1 LTYNLFG
8 QINLM
13 TLCRFPWGKC
23 WKALNTLFY
32 EITWTKMSLHSIDKQ
47 TNIGLW
53 VKNFRKR
60 INLIGVPFFDNFLE
74 PFWKSKTMCLKL
86 WLKQLSSNKDFSQ
99 CFVFEI
105 SDRFTSLILFKFGKK
120 FLHFTSQISKWL
132 FSVVQTILPTPII
145 NFTFFLFLNNVIL
158 IEIYFFKNP
167 LFMNR
172 KEKRW
177 FQVRKG
183 SFTSL

>member
-1 LTYNLFG
+1 
-8 QINLM
+8 
-13 TLCRFPWGKC
+13 
-23 WKALNTLFY
+23 
-32 EITWTKMSLHSIDKQ
+32 
-47 TNIGLW
+47 
-53 VKNFRKR
+53 
-60 INLIGVPFFDNFLE
+60 
-74 PFWKSKTMCLKL
+74 MCLKL

-172 KEKRW
+172 KEKR
-177 FQVRKG
+177 
-183 SFTSL
+183 